1 MNDYGYDDSVNH
13 ALSWETAMNTATVAE
28 LGRALSAVLS
38 SRGPAI
44 VTNNG
49 RAQNLIANVSGMG
62 IDEVVDLARSMQA
75 RTSLSSL
82 HGSARGQGLGELSIE
97 DIDAEVAAVRA
108 AR

>member
-1 MNDYGYDDSVNH
+1 
-13 ALSWETAMNTATVAE
+13 MNTATVAE

-44 VTNNG
+44 ATNNG

>member
-1 MNDYGYDDSVNH
+1 MGGRYKYRYRCRTRTGAERG
-13 ALSWETAMNTATVAE
+13 ALKQGACHRYQQRQ
-28 LGRALSAVLS
+28 G
-38 SRGPAI
+38 AI
-44 VTNNG
+44 
-49 RAQNLIANVSGMG
+49 SGMD

-75 RTSLSSL
+75 RASLSSL

>member
-1 MNDYGYDDSVNH
+1 MNIVTIAD
-13 ALSWETAMNTATVAE
+13 
-28 LGRALSAVLS
+28 LGRAPSAVLS
-38 SRGPAI
+38 SREPAI

-49 RAQNLIANVSGMG
+49 KAQNLIVNVSGMD
-62 IDEVVDLARSMQA
+62 IDEVVDLVRSMQA
-75 RTSLSSL
+75 RASLSSL

>member
-13 ALSWETAMNTATVAE
+13 ALSWETAMNTATAAE